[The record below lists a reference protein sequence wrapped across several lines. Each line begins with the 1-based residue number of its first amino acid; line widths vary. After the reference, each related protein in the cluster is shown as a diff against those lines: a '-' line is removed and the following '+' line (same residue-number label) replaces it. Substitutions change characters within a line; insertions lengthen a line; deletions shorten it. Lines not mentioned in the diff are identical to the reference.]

1 MNELQQGEDK
11 MIITIKLHTLINREG
26 RVILQSASEALV
38 LKAKARLEGVGVTGL
53 LIETGSLV
61 LEQ

>member
-1 MNELQQGEDK
+1 VNELQQGEDK